1 MEKADLIFNNG
12 DIYTVDPRRSTAEAV
27 AVKGG
32 KIVYVGNSKD
42 VAVYIGAETKVIDLK
57 GKMLLPGFVEA
68 HAHPFMATCWLSGI
82 IIDMQSDYEEILSA
96 IQTYID
102 EHPDKEGYYGI
113 GYDENTVK
121 FHGGT
126 RKEVLDKICRDK
138 PILLQ
143 GSGGHEGWMNSK
155 AMECTGISQD
165 TVDPIPGFSY
175 FRRDKEGNLTGGLV
189 EMAAIKAV
197 TNGIKPFDSSLVA
210 QVLQEILSSFNALG
224 ITTVADCGIAAFLS
238 GYIFPV
244 IQDMLDQN
252 KMTFRTVGC
261 YLVGE
266 DADVDNGV
274 ENLKLLNQR
283 YNSDI
288 FRVNTL
294 KIINDG
300 TVESRSASFFEDY
313 EDGGNCEPFMEGKRL
328 RDLCV
333 DAAKAGFDINIH
345 GIGDRAI
352 HENLMA
358 AQAVRKAGYLDTRF
372 TNSHTQYVQ
381 KEDRKL
387 FGKYN
392 VIANT
397 SGAWHVEYGPN
408 HVALG
413 EERTQDIFTMKSIIN
428 GGGVVT
434 LGSDFPVDE
443 IGNEPLKGLEMSVTR
458 KAFGE
463 KNFPVLLPAEEA
475 LTVEEAIPAY
485 TINGAYQIH
494 MEDKIG
500 SIEVGKYADFVVLE
514 KNLFAVEK
522 HCIFQVPVWMTV
534 MNGEIVY
541 QEEETDGA
549 GKEAQ

>member
-1 MEKADLIFNNG
+1 MEKADLIFKNG

-27 AVKGG
+27 AVQGN
-32 KIVYVGNSKD
+32 KIVYVGNSQ
-42 VAVYIGAETKVIDLK
+42 GAEPFVGEKSKVIDLK

-82 IIDMQSDYEEILSA
+82 VIDMQSSYEEVLLT
-96 IQTYID
+96 IQKYIE
-102 EHPDKEGYYGI
+102 EHPDKKAYYGI
-113 GYDENTVK
+113 GYDENVVK

-126 RKEVLDKICRDK
+126 RKEVLDRICRDK

-143 GSGGHEGWMNSK
+143 GSGGHEGWVNSK
-155 AMECTGISQD
+155 ALECTGISQD
-165 TVDPIPGFSY
+165 IGDPIPGFSY
-175 FRRDKEGNLTGGLV
+175 FRRDEDGNPTGGLV

-197 TNGIKPFDSSLVA
+197 TNGIKPFDSSLVVR
-210 QVLQEILSSFNALG
+210 VLQEILSNFNALG

-238 GYIFPV
+238 GYIYPV
-244 IQDMLDQN
+244 IQDMLDQS

-266 DADVDNGV
+266 DADVDTGV
-274 ENLKLLNQR
+274 ANLKLLGQK

-300 TVESRSASFFEDY
+300 TVESRSASFFEAY
-313 EDGGNCEPFMEGKRL
+313 GDGGSCEPFMGGKRL
-328 RDLCV
+328 GALCV

-358 AQAVRKAGYLDTRF
+358 AKAVREAGYLDTRF

-381 KEDRKL
+381 KKDRKL

-413 EERTQDIFTMKSIIN
+413 EERTNDIFTMKSIIN
-428 GGGVVT
+428 GGGMVT

-463 KNFPVLLPAEEA
+463 KDFPVLQPTEEA
-475 LTVEEAIPAY
+475 LTVEEAIAAY

-500 SIEVGKYADFVVLE
+500 SVEVGKYADFVVLE
-514 KNLFAVEK
+514 NNLFSVEK
-522 HCIFQVPVWMTV
+522 HCIHQVPIWMTV

-541 QEEETDGA
+541 QREKPDG
-549 GKEAQ
+549 GKK